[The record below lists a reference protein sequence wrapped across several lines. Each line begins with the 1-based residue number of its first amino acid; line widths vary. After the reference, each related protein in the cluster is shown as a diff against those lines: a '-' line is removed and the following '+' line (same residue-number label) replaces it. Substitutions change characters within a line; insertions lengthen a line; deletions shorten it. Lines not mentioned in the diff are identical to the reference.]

1 MKKNAL
7 LTIAVLLAGMVL
19 NARNAP
25 KEDERVAFG
34 VFPNGMSYYAV
45 QNSRS
50 AGFADFALVCRNC
63 GDSGISPV
71 DLLSKKG
78 RISGQSFQKFLSD
91 NSIAPAKNGYA
102 VTGNGNMTLSFRSV
116 LLNRN
121 PTLADSLFL
130 ALFDAAEQLALKDVP
145 LSDMAV
151 VVAGDIDRAAMVGKM
166 RIFSY
171 MVRQGRIEKECTAD
185 STAAK
190 TPEAGIMTEDCGKY
204 VRVSATFPYRTGD
217 VRKGGTDSYAVVHQM
232 ASTLGAVAVHA
243 AGRALDSVSI
253 PFSDMRYEIRC
264 MESEGGPAGWD
275 RIEIG
280 FSTLPFCRDAAAE
293 AFSGALASLKDM
305 CYEELRLSSRKDFAE
320 TVFKPSL
327 SNQEYVQLCSDSFLN
342 GLPLVRDADFIG
354 FCRSKTVPS
363 GTGVALMKAFAEAV
377 IPEAVIPEPADS
389 SSAKLPGYRLP
400 LADTLRLP
408 SVPVKKARLRT
419 SEDNM
424 TGGQIFTAPNGFK
437 VYFKRVPGAKKIH
450 WGFNVGRGYYDVPDL
465 KPGQAALLSEMLP
478 LYSVCGIEAGD
489 FADIL
494 AYNGITVE
502 SNVGLYSTSLSG
514 VVHHNSMEFLMKA
527 LAGYFTEIRP
537 DSTAFS
543 RYVRRAA
550 VDMAVENGRKSRI
563 ATIDSLLCA
572 GNPYSEVKIT
582 ENLDDSFLVK
592 SVQLYQNIFSG
603 AKGSFMVIAGDIEE
617 KRVRTAI
624 ENCAMLFPMTG
635 EVRHRRRVMFQP
647 VSGWSS
653 TYRKGESPS
662 VDILLSAA
670 VPMTAE
676 NICASMLATGIFGE
690 TVRSALVGTGYTSE
704 VYYSFTQYPRERF
717 NILISSD
724 LISAE
729 GYDVSES
736 ENLPVLD
743 VLSRLRGSL
752 DDGTMTDFSD
762 DILNAYKKLINSN
775 YKDTMQDPAYWVD
788 IITRRHADGRD
799 LHSKMADKLDS
810 VKPER
815 VQSVLRALL
824 EGSRIEL
831 ITTE

>member
-19 NARNAP
+19 HASNAP

-34 VFPNGMSYYAV
+34 IFPNGMSYYAV

-63 GDSGISPV
+63 GDSGVSPV

-116 LLNRN
+116 LLDRN
-121 PTLADSLFL
+121 PTLADSLIL

-171 MVRQGRIEKECTAD
+171 MVRQGRVEKKCTAD
-185 STAAK
+185 PADANK
-190 TPEAGIMTEDCGKY
+190 PEAGIMTEDCGKY
-204 VRVSATFPYRTGD
+204 VRVSAVFPYRTGD
-217 VRKGGTDSYAVVHQM
+217 MRKGGTDSYAVVRQM

-253 PFSDMRYEIRC
+253 PFSDMGYEIRC
-264 MESEGGPAGWD
+264 MESEGGLAGWD
-275 RIEIG
+275 GIEIG
-280 FSTLPFCRDAAAE
+280 FSTLPFCKDAAAE

-342 GLPLVRDADFIG
+342 GLPLVRDVDFIG
-354 FCRSKTVPS
+354 FCRSKSVSS

-377 IPEAVIPEPADS
+377 IPETIDS
-389 SSAKLPGYRLP
+389 SSAKLPGCSLP

-408 SVPVKKARLRT
+408 GVSDRKARLRT
-419 SEDNM
+419 AVDNM
-424 TGGQIFTAPNGFK
+424 TGGQIYTAPNGFK

-478 LYSVCGIEAGD
+478 LYSVCGIKASD

-514 VVHHNSMEFLMKA
+514 VVHHNSIEFLMKA
-527 LAGYFTEIRP
+527 LAGCFKEISP
-537 DSTAFS
+537 DTTAFS
-543 RYVRRAA
+543 RYIRRSA
-550 VDMAVENGRKSRI
+550 VDIAVENVRKSRI
-563 ATIDSLLCA
+563 ATVDSLLCA

-582 ENLDDSFLVK
+582 ENLDDSLLVK

-617 KRVRTAI
+617 KRVKTAI
-624 ENCAMLFPMTG
+624 ENCALLFPMTG
-635 EVRHRRRVMFQP
+635 EVRHKRRVMFQP

-676 NICASMLATGIFGE
+676 NLCASMLATGIFGE
-690 TVRSALVGTGYTSE
+690 KVRSALVGTGYTSE

-752 DDGTMTDFSD
+752 DDGTMTDFSE

-775 YKDTMQDPAYWVD
+775 YTDTMQDPAYWVD
-788 IITRRHADGRD
+788 IIIRRHADGRD
-799 LHSKMADKLDS
+799 LHSKMADKLNS